1 MFRSACFYYLG
12 DIESCLQDIE
22 LALSCGY
29 PEQLRYKLHERR
41 AKCHLLLGQF
51 DLAKTALTSAKK
63 SFEAHKA
70 KFEEKKAAGTVA
82 SLREIQAA
90 ISSRAQ
96 LPGESVTVEERQVP
110 VVPKLTGGA
119 NKKMRSLSSRVKV

>member
-1 MFRSACFYYLG
+1 M
-12 DIESCLQDIE
+12 
-22 LALSCGY
+22 
-29 PEQLRYKLHERR
+29 
-41 AKCHLLLGQF
+41 
-51 DLAKTALTSAKK
+51 
-63 SFEAHKA
+63 
-70 KFEEKKAAGTVA
+70 A

-119 NKKMRSLSSRVKV
+119 NKKMRSLSSRVKVWRLFLRDGLRFHILCLETRHHFLCGLG

>member
-1 MFRSACFYYLG
+1 M
-12 DIESCLQDIE
+12 
-22 LALSCGY
+22 
-29 PEQLRYKLHERR
+29 
-41 AKCHLLLGQF
+41 
-51 DLAKTALTSAKK
+51 
-63 SFEAHKA
+63 
-70 KFEEKKAAGTVA
+70 A